1 MVEDDDG
8 EVLRNFTI
16 PSQGRGQTTAPSH
29 FKGAFGFASQSQALQ
44 RNSSNDDGLRFSRK
58 GSGGTM
64 NTTDLIRALQ
74 QLDPKQ
80 HSNRQT
86 TFCSQVNII
95 PPTPAAGYTPNTIS
109 LNTSHIVVAEE
120 LRSLQTNI
128 DTDSF
133 RENSRKV
140 DHETKGKS
148 KASLSGLSSGYVAT
162 QPPNTDGV
170 TKPFVPTGGLT
181 SHMAFQGMG
190 ITQVQSC
197 HKRSVNHLTTKALGE
212 NPEWNETAV
221 EKRRRL
227 AALSSS
233 SAVFEDSG
241 DGSEDDAEMPR
252 KPKTHY
258 ALAPVAAVSTSSRQH
273 RVSWGDE
280 VEAGLTRKRRL
291 GP

>member
-1 MVEDDDG
+1 
-8 EVLRNFTI
+8 
-16 PSQGRGQTTAPSH
+16 
-29 FKGAFGFASQSQALQ
+29 
-44 RNSSNDDGLRFSRK
+44 
-58 GSGGTM
+58 M

-80 HSNRQT
+80 HSNRQA
-86 TFCSQVNII
+86 TFCPQVNII
-95 PPTPAAGYTPNTIS
+95 PPTPAAGYTSNTIS

-120 LRSLQTNI
+120 LHSLQTNI

-133 RENSRKV
+133 RENSTKV
-140 DHETKGKS
+140 DHEDKGKS
-148 KASLSGLSSGYVAT
+148 RASLSGLSSGYGAT

-170 TKPFVPTGGLT
+170 TEIFVPTHGLT

-190 ITQVQSC
+190 ITPVQSR
-197 HKRSVNHLTTKALGE
+197 HKRSANHLTTKVLGE

-221 EKRRRL
+221 EKLRRL
-227 AALSSS
+227 AALSGS

-241 DGSEDDAEMPR
+241 DGSEDDVEMSR
-252 KPKTHY
+252 KLKIHC
-258 ALAPVAAVSTSSRQH
+258 APTPGAAVSTSSRQR

-280 VEAGLTRKRRL
+280 VEAGPPRKRQL

>member
-1 MVEDDDG
+1 
-8 EVLRNFTI
+8 L
-16 PSQGRGQTTAPSH
+16 
-29 FKGAFGFASQSQALQ
+29 
-44 RNSSNDDGLRFSRK
+44 
-58 GSGGTM
+58 

-86 TFCSQVNII
+86 TFCPQGNII

-109 LNTSHIVVAEE
+109 PNTSHMMISEE
-120 LRSLQTNI
+120 LCSLQTNI

-133 RENSRKV
+133 RENSTKV

-148 KASLSGLSSGYVAT
+148 KAWLSGLSSGYGAT

-170 TKPFVPTGGLT
+170 TEPFTPTHGLT

-190 ITQVQSC
+190 ITQVPSR
-197 HKRSVNHLTTKALGE
+197 HERSVNPLTTKVLGE

-221 EKRRRL
+221 EKLRRL
-227 AALSSS
+227 AALSGS

-241 DGSEDDAEMPR
+241 DGSEDDMEMPR

-258 ALAPVAAVSTSSRQH
+258 APAPVAAVSTSSRE
-273 RVSWGDE
+273 RCVSWGDE
-280 VEAGLTRKRRL
+280 VEAGLTRKRQL